1 MASKK
6 VRKQAPKR
14 PQKPMAPKSFSEQDV
29 KLTQDVK
36 RANQRLRELEKQG
49 MENSPA
55 YKAVERLAT
64 AGDKAITMGTH
75 TDKEGKQ
82 SKVIKFDTNIRKLNY
97 NQRRHLEAQV
107 RRFLESESSTTK
119 GAKAIVDRAKKAY
132 REKSEK
138 LGLNENKEKPF
149 DYWMNIWNTAIVK
162 EYKAMYGSDETHSI
176 IIELY
181 NSSLDYG
188 AAIAFLENM
197 FGKPYT
203 TITDAIPYE
212 DMDAGTGDKDF
223 DWDAIFTAGDDDLPF

>member
-55 YKAVERLAT
+55 YKAIERLAT

-75 TDKEGKQ
+75 TDKEGRQ

-107 RRFLESESSTTK
+107 RRFLSAESSTTK
-119 GAKAIVDRAKKAY
+119 GAKAIVERAKQAY
-132 REKSEK
+132 KDKSYKKGMDRKREKE
-138 LGLNENKEKPF
+138 F
-149 DYWMNIWNTAIVK
+149 DYWMNIWSTSIVH
-162 EYKAMYGSDETHSI
+162 EYKRMYGSDETHDI
-176 IIELY
+176 IIEFY
-181 NSSLDYG
+181 NSELDYG
-188 AAIAFLENM
+188 AAITFLENM
-197 FGKPYT
+197 YGKPYT
-203 TITDAIPYE
+203 DIMDAIPYE
-212 DMDAGTGDKDF
+212 DMDEGTGDEDF
-223 DWDAIFTAGDDDLPF
+223 NWDDIFTAGNDDLPF